1 MGFLFAKDKIVVIT
15 KKTALEEQVERSN
28 TRAQARFYVEHLG
41 SSFADVESAHDGYHA
56 VLDRLRADLRD
67 QVSELRSQF
76 VERSFLPNFQFGPND
91 IVLTVGPDGL
101 VVNTAKYLDG
111 QPLVAV
117 NPDPR
122 HVDGVL
128 LPFTVGQVVPV
139 LRAVM
144 RGQIR
149 SRDLRMAQA
158 VLSDGQTLLAV
169 NDLFIGAKSHVS
181 ARYRLLYRGQEEQ
194 QSSSGVIVSTGA
206 GSTGWYRSVLA
217 GAVGV
222 VEGLIPH
229 MGVGALR
236 DRYRFDATSDELR
249 FCVREPFVSRTS
261 GAGLV
266 TGRLGPGELLEIT
279 SQMPQSGVIF
289 SDGVESDFL
298 RFDVGVTAKIG
309 LAERRVRLVEP

>member
-1 MGFLFAKDKIVVIT
+1 MFLFAKDKIVVIT

-28 TRAQARFYVEHLG
+28 TRAQAKFYVEHLG
-41 SSFADVESAHDGYHA
+41 SSFTDVETAHDNYHA
-56 VLDRLRADLRD
+56 VLARLRTDLRD

-111 QPLVAV
+111 QPIVAI

-122 HVDGVL
+122 RIDGVL
-128 LPFTVGQVVPV
+128 LPFTVGQVVPAV
-139 LRAVM
+139 RAVM
-144 RGQIR
+144 RGQFR

-158 VLSDGQTLLAV
+158 VLPDGQTLLAV

-181 ARYRLLYRGQEEQ
+181 ARYRLRYQGRDEN

-206 GSTGWYRSVLA
+206 GSTGWYRSVLT
-217 GAVGV
+217 GSVGV
-222 VEGLIPH
+222 VESLAPH
-229 MGVGALR
+229 LGVAPLR
-236 DRYRFDATSDELR
+236 DRYRFDAPADELR

-261 GAGLV
+261 SATLV
-266 TGRLGPGELLEIT
+266 TGRLGPGEILEIT

-289 SDGVESDFL
+289 SDGVEADFL
-298 RFDVGVTAKIG
+298 RFDIGVTAKVG